1 MEGDRR
7 GILSVEDKKEKV
19 LLRSRYVKEEEI
31 VFERFRGFVIEGK
44 KCENFLHPCEHFM
57 ETMKDFFQKERYVS
71 VQTMRF

>member
-1 MEGDRR
+1 MSRIKRR
-7 GILSVEDKKEKV
+7 
-19 LLRSRYVKEEEI
+19 RSFFVPFEIREEI

-57 ETMKDFFQKERYVS
+57 ENMKDFFQKERYVS

>member
-1 MEGDRR
+1 MSRINREGPSSFEIR
-7 GILSVEDKKEKV
+7 
-19 LLRSRYVKEEEI
+19 EEI

-71 VQTMRF
+71 VQKMRF